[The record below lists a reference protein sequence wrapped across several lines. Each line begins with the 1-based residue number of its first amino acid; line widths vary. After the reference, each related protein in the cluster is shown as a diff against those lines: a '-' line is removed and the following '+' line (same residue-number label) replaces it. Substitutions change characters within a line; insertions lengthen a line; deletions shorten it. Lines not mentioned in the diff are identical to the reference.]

1 MQQSLIQTQPTTGT
15 LQITSYAEG
24 VRTEFVR
31 KSLHVLIAFVPSIA
45 LVIGPTITLLVLAV
59 GTMFY
64 TVAESLRI
72 GGTNVFIVSRVT
84 VLASRR
90 RGTDGFEIGPVTLGI
105 GAMLSL
111 FLYPDPAAAIAVY
124 ALAFGDGLAGLGGKL
139 FGTTPM
145 PQLGGKTLE
154 GSTMCYVAVFLASF
168 AVTQDP
174 GTAVVIAAA
183 ATLFEALPLKDLDNI
198 LLPVGTGLLA
208 TGLMLA

>member
-1 MQQSLIQTQPTTGT
+1 MQQPLVQTQPTTGT
-15 LQITSYAEG
+15 LQITSYADG
-24 VRTEFVR
+24 IRTELVR
-31 KSLHVLIAFVPSIA
+31 KSLHVLIAFVPS
-45 LVIGPTITLLVLAV
+45 LSLLFGPTVTLFLLSA

-64 TVAESLRI
+64 TAAESLRI
-72 GGTNVFIVSRVT
+72 GGTNVLVVSRVT

-90 RGTDGFEIGPVTLGI
+90 GGADGFEIGPVTLGI

-111 FLYPDPAAAIAVY
+111 FLYPDPAAAIAIY

-139 FGTTPM
+139 LGTTSM

-174 GTAVVIAAA
+174 GMAVVIAAA
-183 ATLFEALPLKDLDNI
+183 ATLLEALPVRDLDNI
-198 LLPVGTGLLA
+198 LLPVGTGLIA
-208 TGLMLA
+208 AGLVAV